1 VSNTAEP
8 LVLVVFMLPIVFN
21 QCFYFYSEQ
30 YEQSVADFNACLK
43 IQTSVL
49 EPEDRLL
56 AETYPFKHLHNY
68 IIVIENEISFIK
80 KKKKLNIMLII
91 NYVIS

>member
-1 VSNTAEP
+1 
-8 LVLVVFMLPIVFN
+8 M
-21 QCFYFYSEQ
+21 
-30 YEQSVADFNACLK
+30 ADFNACLK

-68 IIVIENEISFIK
+68 IIVIENEISFK
-80 KKKKLNIMLII
+80 KKKKLKIMLII